1 MRNRIIGVSA
11 VVIGLTAVFINY
23 QNFIQPAPEQQTGYL
38 ETTRMLTLDDIKL
51 NDSVFKDSISNK
63 VCDDVGIDPNGK
75 LVANF
80 QPLAQGTPQCVALFK
95 DNQNFKNIISYFASS
110 KSNLF
115 LANSSQTKFNV
126 VMNPNVVTFATT
138 LSKAA
143 LEPKQ
148 NLNKIAVLRKA
159 LDTYYSGSSS
169 NSNLPVF
176 ADNSISKVF
185 SHGYITSGTI
195 YTGGTEKKIA
205 DKVLTNESLENVKI
219 VLANGALVKTTIQV
233 YDNFIAFP
241 SGNMVAYK
249 LTIASKAVPADTTC
263 KFNYTTDRKAGVP
276 IYDEIKVN
284 CDNTAKGR
292 THQIM
297 IVGYDDNIEAFKV
310 MNSWD
315 VGWGQGGM
323 AWVSYKL
330 FQDVDFS
337 SNAFMAAPPATT
349 YANCSEIPENAAFCT
364 GDETS
369 LLSNSIQSANVT
381 TCKTNSIKCEY
392 SCKKN
397 YIYSNGACNRDPNS
411 CDDFSTYNTSTK
423 RCEANTCLEAKM
435 PTDAIVCEGSDTNIE
450 TPIKKNF
457 VATCDSKKVKKCEY
471 TCPQYTLLI
480 LAEQLV
486 CKMLARGLLLKTPS
500 PATPKETNNS

>member
-1 MRNRIIGVSA
+1 MRNRIIGLSA

-23 QNFIQPAPEQQTGYL
+23 QNFISPAPEQNTGYL
-38 ETTRMLTLDDIKL
+38 ETTADYGQINSMTLDDIKA
-51 NDSVFKDSISNK
+51 NDSLFKDAIENK
-63 VCDDVGIDPNGK
+63 VCDDVGIDPNGR

-80 QPLAQGTPQCVALFK
+80 VPLAQGVPPCVALFK
-95 DNQNFKNIISYFASS
+95 ANDTFKNKISSSS

-115 LANSSQTKFNV
+115 LANSTQTKFNV
-126 VMNPNVVTFATT
+126 VMNPNLVTFATT

-159 LDTYYSGSSS
+159 LDSYYSGSNS
-169 NSNLPVF
+169 NSTLPVF
-176 ADNSISKVF
+176 ADNSINKAF
-185 SHGYITSGTI
+185 SHGYITNGKI

-205 DKVLTNESLENVKI
+205 DLVLTNESLENVKI

-241 SGNMVAYK
+241 SGNMVPYK
-249 LTIASKAVPADTTC
+249 LYGSSKAVPADTSC

-297 IVGYDDNIEAFKV
+297 IVGYDDTIEAFKV

-330 FQDVDFS
+330 FQNVDFS
-337 SNAFMAAPPATT
+337 SNAFMATPPNTAF
-349 YANCSEIPENAAFCT
+349 ANCSPLPENAAFCPSDDT
-364 GDETS
+364 G
-369 LLSNSIQSANVT
+369 LKSNSLTSANVA
-381 TCKTNSIKCEY
+381 
-392 SCKKN
+392 SC
-397 YIYSNGACNRDPNS
+397 
-411 CDDFSTYNTSTK
+411 T
-423 RCEANTCLEAKM
+423 
-435 PTDAIVCEGSDTNIE
+435 TNI
-450 TPIKKNF
+450 K
-457 VATCDSKKVKKCEY
+457 SEY
-471 TCPQYTLLI
+471 
-480 LAEQLV
+480 
-486 CKMLARGLLLKTPS
+486 
-500 PATPKETNNS
+500 N